1 MGVLVSFL
9 LAVMKYSQLKWKKV
23 CLGSQSQGSIM
34 VEKSEQKGLEALD
47 HKKEEES
54 DERP

>member
-9 LAVMKYSQLKWKKV
+9 LAVKKYSQLKWKKV
-23 CLGSQSQGSIM
+23 CLGSQFQGFIM
-34 VEKSEQKGLEALD
+34 VEKSKQKGLEALD

-54 DERP
+54 DE

>member
-34 VEKSEQKGLEALD
+34 VKSEQKGLEALD

-54 DERP
+54 DEQP